1 MLFDLDLYLIW
12 YFHGTHIYIYIYI
25 CVCMYIYIY
34 MVCATSMCLGLIYM
48 VFVWFLYR
56 NNVRFV

>member
-12 YFHGTHIYIYIYI
+12 YFHGTHIY
-25 CVCMYIYIY
+25 MYVYVYIY